1 MTVDNLG
8 QNITPLNIESKSVED
23 PFWEDWEEIGNQSS
37 ECASETVEVM
47 ILVHQ
52 VAVMTS
58 YSLAL
63 LQMR

>member
-23 PFWEDWEEIGNQSS
+23 PFWEEIGNQSS
-37 ECASETVEVM
+37 ECASETVEVI

>member
-1 MTVDNLG
+1 
-8 QNITPLNIESKSVED
+8 
-23 PFWEDWEEIGNQSS
+23 
-37 ECASETVEVM
+37 VEVM

-63 LQMR
+63 LQMRWKHLLIIVFCSLK